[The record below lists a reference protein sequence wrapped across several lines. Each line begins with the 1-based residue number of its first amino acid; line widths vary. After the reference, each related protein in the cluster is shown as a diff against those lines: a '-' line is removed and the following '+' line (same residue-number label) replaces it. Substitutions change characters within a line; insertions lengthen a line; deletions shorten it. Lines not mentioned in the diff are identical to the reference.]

1 MKMDIARKVF
11 PAATFF
17 SIARDMTSRGSYIL
31 VVDYLIKQFSS
42 WLAKDRNRRYHI
54 YFGSAI
60 VATLLSH
67 PFDVVFTKLASQSTL
82 RYKGIFGALKTV
94 VKDEGLGKLYSGM
107 DYRLLYNLLSVI
119 VMGNCYEPLQ

>member
-1 MKMDIARKVF
+1 
-11 PAATFF
+11 
-17 SIARDMTSRGSYIL
+17 MTSRGSYII
-31 VVDYLIKQFSS
+31 VVDFLIKQFNS

-67 PFDVVFTKLASQSTL
+67 PFDVVFTKLASQRAL
-82 RYKGIFGALKTV
+82 KYKGIFGALKTV
-94 VKDEGLGKLYSGM
+94 VKDEGIGKLYSGM

-119 VMGNCYEPLQ
+119 VMGNCYEPLQELTLEAF